1 MCPAGK
7 GALKMRFFLVRWL
20 LLWSFLPVF
29 VQAQAIP
36 GPTVRR
42 DLHHD
47 ISAPLAELIR
57 TSHPVTHGKL
67 EAEPARRIPRPEGL
81 MPMSEDPVRQLS
93 TTGYSPQIGLNFEG
107 IGDGQ
112 YGFTV
117 EYIPADPNGAVG
129 ATQYVQWVNTY
140 FAVFDK
146 ATGTLLAGPA
156 AGNTLWSG
164 FGSGCEFN
172 NDGDPI
178 VLYDKLA
185 NRWVMS
191 QFSVTTGPF
200 LQCIAISTTSD
211 ATGPWLRY
219 SFQYN
224 YLDDYPKMG
233 VWPDAYYETF
243 NMFNGS
249 SFVGSDVCAYNRTA
263 MLAGLSATQICFQ
276 QNSSVGGLLPADLD
290 GTTLPPSG
298 SPNYLLNFGVN
309 SLNLYKF
316 HVDFNHPSNSTFT
329 GPTVISVAPFTPLC
343 NGGDECVPQPLAPN
357 KLDSL
362 ADRLMYRLAYR
373 KFADHESLVVNHTVA
388 VSGSGGIRWYEIQ
401 SPNSGPRVAQQGTYA
416 PDANYRWMGSIA
428 MDHMGDIALGY
439 SVASASMYPS
449 IAFAGRAPTDPPGT
463 LQSETLAM
471 LGSGSQTPH
480 VTRWGDYSSMTV
492 DPIDDCTFWY
502 TQQYQ
507 LTTGAYNWNTRIVS
521 FQFPACQSGTYV
533 SLYPSSMT
541 YGPQVVG
548 SASPAQQVQLSNH
561 HAVRLTIASI
571 SVSGD
576 FQQNNNC
583 GTSLAPNS
591 SCTINVS
598 FHPTATGARTGTLSV
613 TDNGPGSPQTV
624 LLTGLG
630 SQLTQCVFGALS
642 NAGFESGA
650 LDCWTGGG
658 SPMPAVSTAQAH
670 GGSFSALLGS
680 TGAPEPTGNSWISQL
695 VTIPADVQ
703 NPTLSFWY
711 WPGTDD
717 SLMDDWQ
724 EAQIRD
730 SNSNPLAQIFKSA
743 SDAESW
749 RFVTFDL
756 TPYKGRTIQ
765 LYFNVHEDGYGDPTY
780 MYLDDLAI
788 TSGATPQRFVP
799 VAPCRVAD
807 TRTPPGVF
815 GGPAISGGTSRD
827 FPITQG
833 GCGIPATATAYAF
846 NVTVVPHGL
855 LNYLTIWPTG
865 APQPDVST
873 LNSYDAR
880 IKANAAIVGAGTG
893 RAVSV
898 YVTDT
903 TDVILD
909 ITGYFTTTDN
919 SALAFFPLPPC
930 RIADTRSPAGPLGGP
945 MLRNG
950 QARDFPVLQSACGIP
965 GTAEAYSL
973 NLAAVPRNGRSL
985 LYMTAWPTGQPQ
997 PSASTLNAPT
1007 GTVVANAAIIP
1018 AGDGGGVTVSPFGND
1033 TDLVIDINGYFAPA
1047 NSAPN
1052 PMSLYT
1058 VTPCRVL
1065 DTRLAPPRRPFSG
1078 EFTVDVG
1085 DSPCGIDSSATAYV
1099 LNAGVVPS
1107 APLWFLTLWPDDQ
1120 PLPQASTLNAIDR
1133 AVSSNMAIVS
1143 TDDGSIDAY
1152 ASATT
1157 HLILDISA
1165 YFAP

>member
-1 MCPAGK
+1 MKSFA
-7 GALKMRFFLVRWL
+7 VRVL
-20 LLWSFLPVF
+20 LLWSLLSAALPG
-29 VQAQAIP
+29 QTNR
-36 GPTVRR
+36 GPSTIRG

-47 ISAPLAELIR
+47 MSPSLSELIR
-57 TSHPVTHGKL
+57 VSHPVSHGKL
-67 EAEPARRIPRPEGL
+67 EAERARRIPLPERL
-81 MPMSEDPVRQLS
+81 TPMSEDPARQLS
-93 TTGYSPQIGLNFEG
+93 TTGYSPQTGLNFEG

-117 EYIPADPNGAVG
+117 EYSPADPNGAAG

-146 ATGTLLAGPA
+146 TTGALVAGPTP
-156 AGNTLWSG
+156 GNTLWTG
-164 FGSGCEFN
+164 FGGGCEFN

-185 NRWVMS
+185 NRWIMS

-219 SFQYN
+219 AFQYGHF
-224 YLDDYPKMG
+224 DDYPKMG
-233 VWPDAYYETF
+233 LWRDAYYQTF
-243 NMFNGS
+243 NMFDGS
-249 SFVGSDVCAYNRTA
+249 TFVGSDVCAYNRTA
-263 MLAGLSATQICFQ
+263 MLAGLAATQICFQ
-276 QNSSVGGLLPADLD
+276 QNASVGGLLPADLD
-290 GTTLPPSG
+290 GATPPPDG
-298 SPNYLLNFGVN
+298 SPNYLLNLGAN

-316 HVDFNHPSNSTFT
+316 HVDFNNPSNSTFT
-329 GPTVISVAPFTPLC
+329 GPTVLGVAPFTPLC
-343 NGGDECVPQPLAPN
+343 NGGDDCVPQPLTSN
-357 KLDSL
+357 KLASL

-373 KFADHESLVVNHTVA
+373 KFPDHESLVVNHSVA
-388 VSGSGGIRWYEIQ
+388 VNGSGGIRWYEIQ
-401 SPNSGPRVAQQGTYA
+401 SPNSAPRVAQQGTYA
-416 PDANYRWMGSIA
+416 PDSNYRWMGSIA
-428 MDHMGDIALGY
+428 MDRMGDIAVGY
-439 SVASASMYPS
+439 SVAGASMYPT

-463 LQSETLAM
+463 LQSETLVM
-471 LGSGSQTPH
+471 LGSGSQTPN
-480 VTRWGDYSSMTV
+480 VMRWGDYSSMSV
-492 DPIDDCTFWY
+492 DPTDDCTFWY

-541 YGPQVVG
+541 YGPQAVG
-548 SASPAQQVQLSNH
+548 STSPAQQVQLSNH
-561 HAVRLTIASI
+561 QAARLNIASI
-571 SVSGD
+571 AVSGD

-613 TDNGPGSPQTV
+613 TDNGPGSPQSV
-624 LLTGLG
+624 SLTGLG
-630 SQLTQCVFGALS
+630 SQLAPCTFGSLS
-642 NAGFESGA
+642 NAGFESGGF
-650 LDCWTGGG
+650 DCWTAGG
-658 SPMPAVSTAQAH
+658 SPVPAVSTTEAH

-703 NPTLSFWY
+703 SPTLSFWY
-711 WPGTDD
+711 WPGTAD
-717 SLMDDWQ
+717 SLMHDWQ

-730 SNSNPLAQIFKSA
+730 SNGNQLAQIFKSA
-743 SDAESW
+743 SDAETW

-756 TPYKGRTIQ
+756 TPYKGRTVQ
-765 LYFNVHEDGYGDPTY
+765 LYFNVHEDGYGDTTY
-780 MYLDDLAI
+780 MYLDDVAI
-788 TSGATPQRFVP
+788 TSGTLPQRFVP
-799 VAPCRVAD
+799 IAPCRVAD
-807 TRTPPGVF
+807 TRNPLGVF

-827 FPITQG
+827 FPVTQSA
-833 GCGIPATATAYAF
+833 CGIPGSATAYAF
-846 NVTVVPHGL
+846 NVAVVPHRP

-865 APQPDVST
+865 SAQPEVST

-880 IKANAAIVGAGTG
+880 IKANAAIVTAGAGQ
-893 RAVSV
+893 AVSV

-909 ITGYFTTTDN
+909 ITGYFTTDT

-930 RIADTRSPAGPLGGP
+930 RVADTRNPVGPLGGP

-950 QARDFPVLQSACGIP
+950 QARDFPILQSACNLSNS
-965 GTAEAYSL
+965 ARAYSL
-973 NLAAVPRNGRSL
+973 NFTAVPKNGRSML
-985 LYMTAWPTGQPQ
+985 FMTAWPTGETQPV
-997 PSASTLNAPT
+997 ASTLNAPT
-1007 GTVVANAAIIP
+1007 GTIVANAAIIP
-1018 AGDGGGVTVSPFGND
+1018 AGTGGDITASPFGND
-1033 TDLVIDINGYFAPA
+1033 TDLIIDINGYFAPA
-1047 NSAPN
+1047 DAASN
-1052 PMSLYT
+1052 PMSLYS
-1058 VTPCRVL
+1058 VTPCRIL
-1065 DTRLAPPRRPFSG
+1065 DTRQAPPRRPFSG
-1078 EFTVDVG
+1078 ELTIDVS
-1085 DSPCGIDSSATAYV
+1085 DSPCGIAPSASAYV
-1099 LNAGVVPS
+1099 LNASVVPA
-1107 APLWFLTLWPDDQ
+1107 APLWHLTLWPDGE
-1120 PLPQASTLNAIDR
+1120 PLPQASVLNAIDR
-1133 AVSSNMAIVS
+1133 AVSSNMSIVP